1 MEILPLPACF
11 VGVKIMLSLPKN
23 FETFNDARKKSF
35 MALYEAKQRG
45 KKVVG
50 VFCSYTP
57 LELVYAAGAISV
69 GLCGKS
75 EQGIPEA
82 EAHLPKTL
90 CPLIK
95 ASYGMA
101 LTDQCPFFYFSD
113 GILAETTCDGKKK
126 MYELM
131 SKFKPVHVMNLPQGR
146 DQALALDAWTEEVK
160 LAAKF
165 LEGLFNVEITP
176 EKLHDAIVYRNKV
189 RRAIV
194 DIYETAKLKPS
205 PVSGYEIST
214 IAESADFHFTDD
226 DLVAKLQKTARDL
239 RERVRTGADGR
250 PRVLIT
256 GCPNAGVRDKIIK
269 TLEELGA
276 DYVCADNCAGPRT
289 QKFMVDENSEPY
301 RAIAERY
308 LKINCSVMT
317 PNTTRFDDIRELV
330 KEYRAD
336 GVIEIVLHGC
346 HTFAVEAFTVMN
358 MVQNEL
364 GLPYMRLDTDF
375 SQSDKGQIE
384 TRLGAFIEMM
394 SAAA

>member
-1 MEILPLPACF
+1 
-11 VGVKIMLSLPKN
+11 MLSLPKN
-23 FETFNDARKKSF
+23 FESFGEARKKSF

-45 KKVVG
+45 KKVIG

-57 LELVYAAGAISV
+57 VELVYAAGAISV

-75 EQGIPEA
+75 EQGIAEA
-82 EAHLPKTL
+82 ETVLPKTL

-101 LTDQCPFFYFSD
+101 MTDQCPFFYFSD

-131 SKFKPVHVMNLPQGR
+131 SMLKPVHVLNLPQGR
-146 DQALALDAWTEEVK
+146 DQAMALESWTQGIK
-160 LAAKF
+160 NAAKF
-165 LEGLFNVEITP
+165 LEKLLNAKIT
-176 EKLHDAIVYRNKV
+176 EQSLHDAIVYRNKV
-189 RRAIV
+189 RKAIV
-194 DIYETAKLKPS
+194 DLYEVAKLKPS
-205 PVSGYEIST
+205 PASGYEIST
-214 IAESADFHFTDD
+214 IAENADFHFTDD
-226 DLVAKLQKTARDL
+226 DLVAKIEKQTRELK
-239 RERVRTGADGR
+239 ERVRTGAEGR
-250 PRVLIT
+250 PRVLVT

-269 TLEELGA
+269 RLEELGA
-276 DYVCADNCAGPRT
+276 DYVCADNCAGPRA
-289 QKFMVDENSEPY
+289 QKFMIDEDAEPY

-317 PNTTRFDDIRELV
+317 PNTTRYDDIRNLID
-330 KEYRAD
+330 EYRVD

-346 HTFAVEAFTVMN
+346 HTFAVEAYTIMN
-358 MVQNEL
+358 IVQNEI

-394 SAAA
+394 TAA

>member
-1 MEILPLPACF
+1 
-11 VGVKIMLSLPKN
+11 MLSLPKN

-35 MALYEAKQRG
+35 MALYEAKQKG

-57 LELVYAAGAISV
+57 VELVYAAGAISV

-82 EAHLPKTL
+82 ETVLPKTL

-101 LTDQCPFFYFSD
+101 MTDQCPFFYFSD

-131 SKFKPVHVMNLPQGR
+131 NLIKPVHVMNLPQGR
-146 DQALALDAWTEEVK
+146 DQALAIESWTDEVK
-160 LAAKF
+160 RAAKF
-165 LEGLFNVEITP
+165 LEDLFNVKITP

-194 DIYETAKLKPS
+194 DLYEVAKLKPS

-214 IAESADFHFTDD
+214 VAESADFHFTDD
-226 DLVAKLQKTARDL
+226 DLVAKIQKITREF
-239 RERVRTGADGR
+239 RERVREDKGNR

-256 GCPNAGVRDKIIK
+256 GCPNAGVRDKVIK

-289 QKFMVDENSEPY
+289 QKFMIDENAEPF

-317 PNTTRFDDIRELV
+317 PNTQRFDDIRELTH
-330 KEYRAD
+330 EYQVD

-346 HTFAVEAFTVMN
+346 HTFAVEAYNVMKI
-358 MVQNEL
+358 VQNEL
-364 GLPYMRLDTDF
+364 GLPYLRLDTDF

-394 SAAA
+394 TSAA

>member
-1 MEILPLPACF
+1 
-11 VGVKIMLSLPKN
+11 MLLPKN
-23 FETFNDARKKSF
+23 FETFNEARKKSF
-35 MALYEAKQRG
+35 MALYNAKKQG
-45 KKVVG
+45 KKIIG
-50 VFCSYTP
+50 TFCSYTP
-57 LELVYAAGAISV
+57 LEIIYAAGAISV

-75 EQGIPEA
+75 EQGITEA
-82 EAHLPKTL
+82 EAYLPKTL

-101 LTDQCPFFYFSD
+101 LSDQCPFFYFSD

-131 SKFKPVHVMNLPQGR
+131 SYLKPVHVMNLPQGR
-146 DQALALDAWTEEVK
+146 EQALALDSWTEEVK
-160 LAAKF
+160 QAVKF
-165 LEGLFNVEITP
+165 LEKLLDVTVTE
-176 EKLHDAIVYRNKV
+176 EKLHDAIVYRNKL
-189 RRAIV
+189 RRAIL
-194 DIYETAKLKPS
+194 DLYEVAKLKPS
-205 PVSGYEIST
+205 PITGYELST
-214 IAESADFHFTDD
+214 VAESADFHFTDD
-226 DLVAKLQKTARDL
+226 DLIAKIQNITRDFRQRI
-239 RERVRTGADGR
+239 REDKADR

-269 TLEELGA
+269 RLEELGA

-317 PNTTRFDDIRELV
+317 PNTTRFDDIKELIREYQV
-330 KEYRAD
+330 D

-346 HTFAVEAFTVMN
+346 HTFAVEAYTTMKI
-358 MVQNEL
+358 VQNDLEM
-364 GLPYMRLDTDF
+364 PYMRLDTDF
-375 SQSDKGQIE
+375 SQSDIGQIE

-394 SAAA
+394 MAA

>member
-1 MEILPLPACF
+1 
-11 VGVKIMLSLPKN
+11 MLSLPRN
-23 FETFNDARKKSF
+23 FESFNEARRKSF
-35 MALYEAKQRG
+35 MALYNAKEQG
-45 KKVVG
+45 KKIIG
-50 VFCSYTP
+50 TFCSYTP
-57 LELVYAAGAISV
+57 VEIIYAAGAVSV

-75 EQGIPEA
+75 EQGITEA

-101 LTDQCPFFYFSD
+101 LTEQCPFFYFSD

-131 SKFKPVHVMNLPQGR
+131 NFLKPVHVMNLPQGR
-146 DQALALDAWTEEVK
+146 DQALALDSWTEEVK
-160 LAAKF
+160 RAAKF
-165 LEGLFNVEITP
+165 LENLLNVKITE
-176 EKLHDAIVYRNKV
+176 EKLHDAIVYRNRV
-189 RRAIV
+189 RKAIV
-194 DIYETAKLKPS
+194 DLYEVAKLKPS

-214 IAESADFHFTDD
+214 VAESADFHFTDD
-226 DLVAKLQKTARDL
+226 DLVSKI
-239 RERVRTGADGR
+239 ERTTKEFKQRIRSDGAGR

-269 TLEELGA
+269 RLEELGA

-289 QKFMVDENSEPY
+289 QKFMIDENSEPY

-317 PNTTRFDDIRELV
+317 PNTARFDDIKALIQ
-330 KEYRAD
+330 EYQAD

-346 HTFAVEAFTVMN
+346 HTFAVEAYTTMN
-358 MVQNEL
+358 IVQNEL
-364 GLPYMRLDTDF
+364 ALPYMRLDTDF
-375 SQSDKGQIE
+375 SQSDSGQIE

-394 SAAA
+394 TAA

>member
-1 MEILPLPACF
+1 
-11 VGVKIMLSLPKN
+11 MLLPKN
-23 FETFNDARKKSF
+23 FETFNEARKKSF
-35 MALYEAKQRG
+35 MALYNAKKQG
-45 KKVVG
+45 KKIIG
-50 VFCSYTP
+50 TFCSYTP
-57 LELVYAAGAISV
+57 LEIIYAAGAISV

-75 EQGIPEA
+75 EQGITEA
-82 EAHLPKTL
+82 EAYLPKTL

-101 LTDQCPFFYFSD
+101 LSDQCPFFYFSD

-131 SKFKPVHVMNLPQGR
+131 SYLKPVHVMNLPQGR
-146 DQALALDAWTEEVK
+146 EQALALDSWTEEVK
-160 LAAKF
+160 QAVKF
-165 LEGLFNVEITP
+165 LEKLLDVTVTE
-176 EKLHDAIVYRNKV
+176 EKLHDAIVYRNKL
-189 RRAIV
+189 RRAIL
-194 DIYETAKLKPS
+194 DLYEVAKLKPS
-205 PVSGYEIST
+205 PITGYELST
-214 IAESADFHFTDD
+214 AAESADFHFTDD
-226 DLVAKLQKTARDL
+226 DLIAKIQNITRDFRQRI
-239 RERVRTGADGR
+239 REDKADR

-269 TLEELGA
+269 RLEELGA

-317 PNTTRFDDIRELV
+317 PNTTRFDDIKELIREYQV
-330 KEYRAD
+330 D

-346 HTFAVEAFTVMN
+346 HTFAVEAYTTMKI
-358 MVQNEL
+358 VQNDLEM
-364 GLPYMRLDTDF
+364 PYMRLDTDF
-375 SQSDKGQIE
+375 SQSDIGQIE

-394 SAAA
+394 MAA

>member
-1 MEILPLPACF
+1 
-11 VGVKIMLSLPKN
+11 MLSLPKN

-57 LELVYAAGAISV
+57 VELVYAAGAISV

-82 EAHLPKTL
+82 ETVLPKTL

-101 LTDQCPFFYFSD
+101 MTDQCPFFYFSD

-131 SKFKPVHVMNLPQGR
+131 NLIKPVHVMNLPQGR
-146 DQALALDAWTEEVK
+146 DQALAIESWTDEVK
-160 LAAKF
+160 RAAKF
-165 LEGLFNVEITP
+165 LEDLFHVKITP

-194 DIYETAKLKPS
+194 DLYEVAKLKPS

-214 IAESADFHFTDD
+214 VAESADFHFTDD
-226 DLVAKLQKTARDL
+226 DLVAKIQKITREF
-239 RERVRTGADGR
+239 RERVREDKGNR

-256 GCPNAGVRDKIIK
+256 GCPNAGVRDKVIK

-289 QKFMVDENSEPY
+289 QKFMIDENAEPF

-317 PNTTRFDDIRELV
+317 PNTQRFDDIRELTH
-330 KEYRAD
+330 EYQVD

-346 HTFAVEAFTVMN
+346 HTFAVEAYNVMKI
-358 MVQNEL
+358 VQNEL
-364 GLPYMRLDTDF
+364 GLP
-375 SQSDKGQIE
+375 
-384 TRLGAFIEMM
+384 
-394 SAAA
+394 

>member
-1 MEILPLPACF
+1 
-11 VGVKIMLSLPKN
+11 MLQLPKN
-23 FETFNDARKKSF
+23 FESFNEARQKSF

-45 KKVVG
+45 KKVIG

-57 LELVYAAGAISV
+57 VELVYAAGAISV

-82 EAHLPKTL
+82 EAVLPKTL

-101 LTDQCPFFYFSD
+101 ITEQCPYFYFSD

-131 SKFKPVHVMNLPQGR
+131 NLIKPVHVMNLPQGK
-146 DQALALDAWTEEVK
+146 DQALALESWTEEVRR
-160 LAAKF
+160 AAKF
-165 LEGLFNVEITP
+165 LEDLFGVKITP
-176 EKLHDAIVYRNKV
+176 DKLHEAISYRNKV

-194 DIYETAKLKPS
+194 ELYEVAKLKPS

-214 IAESADFHFTDD
+214 VAESADFHFTDD
-226 DLVAKLQKTARDL
+226 DLVAKINKITREF
-239 RERVRTGADGR
+239 RERVREGKANR

-256 GCPNAGVRDKIIK
+256 GCPNAGVRDKVIM

-276 DYVCADNCAGPRT
+276 DYVCADNCAGVRT
-289 QKFMVDENSEPY
+289 QRFMIDENAEPF

-308 LKINCSVMT
+308 LKINCSVMS
-317 PNTTRFDDIRELV
+317 PNTPRFDDIRELV
-330 KEYRAD
+330 REYQVD
-336 GVIEIVLHGC
+336 GVIDMVLHGC
-346 HTFAVEAFTVMN
+346 HTFAVEGYSVMKL
-358 MVQNEL
+358 VQEEL
-364 GLPYMRLDTDF
+364 GLPYLRLDTDF
-375 SQSDKGQIE
+375 SQSDKGQIA
-384 TRLGAFIEMM
+384 TRLGAFVEMM
-394 SAAA
+394 TAA

>member
-1 MEILPLPACF
+1 
-11 VGVKIMLSLPKN
+11 MLSLPKN

-57 LELVYAAGAISV
+57 VELVYAAGAISV

-82 EAHLPKTL
+82 ETVLPKTL

-101 LTDQCPFFYFSD
+101 MTDQCPFFYFSD

-131 SKFKPVHVMNLPQGR
+131 NLIKPVHVMNLPQGR
-146 DQALALDAWTEEVK
+146 DQALAIESWTDEVK
-160 LAAKF
+160 RAAKF
-165 LEGLFNVEITP
+165 LEDLFNVKITP
-176 EKLHDAIVYRNKV
+176 DKLHEAIVYRNKV

-194 DIYETAKLKPS
+194 DLYEVAKLKPS

-214 IAESADFHFTDD
+214 VAESADFHFTDD
-226 DLVAKLQKTARDL
+226 DLVAKIQKITREF
-239 RERVRTGADGR
+239 RERVREDKGNR

-256 GCPNAGVRDKIIK
+256 GCPNAGVRDKVIK

-289 QKFMVDENSEPY
+289 QKFMIDENAEPF

-317 PNTTRFDDIRELV
+317 PNTQRFDDIRELTH
-330 KEYRAD
+330 EYQVD

-346 HTFAVEAFTVMN
+346 HTFAVEAYNVMKI
-358 MVQNEL
+358 VQNEL
-364 GLPYMRLDTDF
+364 GLPYLRLDTDF

-394 SAAA
+394 TSAA

>member
-1 MEILPLPACF
+1 MS
-11 VGVKIMLSLPKN
+11 LSLPKN
-23 FETFNDARKKSF
+23 FESFNDARKKSF

-57 LELVYAAGAISV
+57 VELVYAAGAISV

-82 EAHLPKTL
+82 ETRLPKTL

-101 LTDQCPFFYFSD
+101 MTDQCPFFYFSD

-131 SKFKPVHVMNLPQGR
+131 NLIKPVHVMNLPQGR
-146 DQALALDAWTEEVK
+146 DQALAIESWTDEVK
-160 LAAKF
+160 RAAKF
-165 LEGLFNVEITP
+165 LEDLFHVQITP
-176 EKLHDAIVYRNKV
+176 DKLHEAIVYRNKV

-194 DIYETAKLKPS
+194 DLYEVAKLKPS

-214 IAESADFHFTDD
+214 VAESADFHFTDD
-226 DLVAKLQKTARDL
+226 DLVAKINKITREF
-239 RERVRTGADGR
+239 RERVREGKADR

-256 GCPNAGVRDKIIK
+256 GCPNAGVRDKVIK

-289 QKFMVDENSEPY
+289 QKFMIDENAEPF

-317 PNTTRFDDIRELV
+317 PNTQRFDDIRALTR
-330 KEYRAD
+330 EYQAD

-346 HTFAVEAFTVMN
+346 HTFAVEAYNVMN
-358 MVQNEL
+358 LVQNEL
-364 GLPYMRLDTDF
+364 ALPYLRLDTDF

-394 SAAA
+394 MNAA

>member
-1 MEILPLPACF
+1 
-11 VGVKIMLSLPKN
+11 MLTLPKN
-23 FETFNDARKKSF
+23 FETFNEARKKSF

-50 VFCSYTP
+50 FFCSYTP

-101 LTDQCPFFYFSD
+101 ITDQCPFFYFSD

-131 SKFKPVHVMNLPQGR
+131 SRIKPVHVMNLPQGK

-160 LAAKF
+160 RAAHF
-165 LEGLFNVEITP
+165 LERLFNVTIT
-176 EKLHDAIVYRNKV
+176 EENLHDAIVYRNKV

-226 DLVAKLQKTARDL
+226 DLVAKLRKTAKEL
-239 RERVRTGADGR
+239 RERIRSDGAGR

-256 GCPNAGVRDKIIK
+256 GCPNTGVRDKVIK
-269 TLEELGA
+269 RLEELGA
-276 DYVCADNCAGPRT
+276 DYVCADNCSGPRT
-289 QKFMVDENSEPY
+289 QKFLVDENAEPY

-317 PNTTRFDDIRELV
+317 PNTSRFDDIRELV
-330 KEYRAD
+330 REYQVD
-336 GVIEIVLHGC
+336 GVIEVVLHGC
-346 HTFAVEAFTVMN
+346 HTFAVEAFTTMN
-358 MVQNEL
+358 IVQNEL
-364 GLPYMRLDTDF
+364 GLPYLRLDTDF
-375 SQSDKGQIE
+375 SQSDSGQIE
-384 TRLGAFIEMM
+384 TRLEAFVEIMT
-394 SAAA
+394 AAA

>member
-1 MEILPLPACF
+1 
-11 VGVKIMLSLPKN
+11 MLSLPKN
-23 FETFNDARKKSF
+23 FESFNEARKKSF
-35 MALYEAKQRG
+35 MALYNAKEQG
-45 KKVVG
+45 KKIIG
-50 VFCSYTP
+50 TFCSYTP
-57 LELVYAAGAISV
+57 VEIINAVGAISV

-75 EQGIPEA
+75 EQGITEA
-82 EAHLPKTL
+82 ETRLPKTL

-101 LTDQCPFFYFSD
+101 ITDQCPFFYFSD

-131 SKFKPVHVMNLPQGR
+131 NLIKPVHVMNLPQGK
-146 DQALALDAWTEEVK
+146 DQALAIDSWTEEVK
-160 LAAKF
+160 RAVRF
-165 LEGLFNVEITP
+165 LEKLLNVTVTEQN
-176 EKLHDAIVYRNKV
+176 LHDAIVYRNKL

-194 DIYETAKLKPS
+194 DLYEVAKLKPS

-214 IAESADFHFTDD
+214 VAESADFHFTDD
-226 DLVAKLQKTARDL
+226 DLIAKIQKTTQEFKQRI
-239 RERVRTGADGR
+239 REDKADR

-269 TLEELGA
+269 RLEELGA

-289 QKFMVDENSEPY
+289 QKFMVDENSDPY

-317 PNTTRFDDIRELV
+317 PNTTRFEDIRELA
-330 KEYRAD
+330 KEYQVD

-346 HTFAVEAFTVMN
+346 HTFAVEAYTTMN
-358 MVQNEL
+358 IVQNEL
-364 GLPYMRLDTDF
+364 ALPYIRLDTDF

-394 SAAA
+394 TAA

>member
-1 MEILPLPACF
+1 
-11 VGVKIMLSLPKN
+11 MLSLPKN
-23 FETFNDARKKSF
+23 FESFNEARRKSF
-35 MALYEAKQRG
+35 MALYNAKEQG
-45 KKVVG
+45 KKIIG
-50 VFCSYTP
+50 TFCSYTP
-57 LELVYAAGAISV
+57 VEIIYAAGAISV

-75 EQGIPEA
+75 EQGIAEA

-101 LTDQCPFFYFSD
+101 LTEQCPFFYFSD

-131 SKFKPVHVMNLPQGR
+131 NFLKPVHVMNLPQGR
-146 DQALALDAWTEEVK
+146 DQALALDSWTEEVK
-160 LAAKF
+160 RAAKF
-165 LEGLFNVEITP
+165 LENLLNVKITE
-176 EKLHDAIVYRNKV
+176 EKLHDAIVYRNRV
-189 RRAIV
+189 RKAIV
-194 DIYETAKLKPS
+194 DLYEVAKLKPS

-214 IAESADFHFTDD
+214 VAESADFHFTDD
-226 DLVAKLQKTARDL
+226 DLVSKI
-239 RERVRTGADGR
+239 ERTTQEFKQRIRSDPPRRADR

-269 TLEELGA
+269 RLEELGA

-289 QKFMVDENSEPY
+289 QKFMIDENSEPY

-317 PNTTRFDDIRELV
+317 PNTARFDDIKALIQ
-330 KEYRAD
+330 EYQVD

-346 HTFAVEAFTVMN
+346 HTFAVEAYTTMN
-358 MVQNEL
+358 IVQNQL
-364 GLPYMRLDTDF
+364 ALPYMRLDTDF
-375 SQSDKGQIE
+375 SQSDSGQIE

-394 SAAA
+394 TAA

>member
-1 MEILPLPACF
+1 
-11 VGVKIMLSLPKN
+11 MLSLPKN
-23 FETFNDARKKSF
+23 FESFNDARKKSF

-45 KKVVG
+45 KKVIG

-57 LELVYAAGAISV
+57 IEIVYAAGAISV

-75 EQGIPEA
+75 EQGIAEA
-82 EAHLPKTL
+82 ETVLPKTL

-101 LTDQCPFFYFSD
+101 MTDQCPFFYFSD

-131 SKFKPVHVMNLPQGR
+131 SLLKPVHVLNLPQGR
-146 DQALALDAWTEEVK
+146 DQAMAIESWTEEVK
-160 LAAKF
+160 CAAKF
-165 LEGLFNVEITP
+165 LENLFNVKITE

-189 RRAIV
+189 RKAIV
-194 DIYETAKLKPS
+194 DLYEVAKLKPS
-205 PVSGYEIST
+205 PASGYEIST
-214 IAESADFHFTDD
+214 LAESADFHFTDD
-226 DLVAKLQKTARDL
+226 DLVAKIEKST
-239 RERVRTGADGR
+239 RELKQRIRNDGANR

-269 TLEELGA
+269 RLEELGA
-276 DYVCADNCAGPRT
+276 DYVCADNCAGPRA
-289 QKFMVDENSEPY
+289 QKFMIDENSEPY

-317 PNTTRFDDIRELV
+317 PNTTRFDDIKNLIH
-330 KEYRAD
+330 EYSVD

-346 HTFAVEAFTVMN
+346 HTFAVEAHTVMN
-358 MVQNEL
+358 IVQNDL

-394 SAAA
+394 NAAA

>member
-1 MEILPLPACF
+1 
-11 VGVKIMLSLPKN
+11 MLTLPKN
-23 FETFNDARKKSF
+23 FETFNEARKKSF

-50 VFCSYTP
+50 FFCSYTP

-131 SKFKPVHVMNLPQGR
+131 GRIKPVHVMNLPQGK

-160 LAAKF
+160 RAARF
-165 LEGLFNVEITP
+165 LEGLFNVTITP
-176 EKLHDAIVYRNKV
+176 ENLHDAIVYRNKV
-189 RRAIV
+189 RKAIV
-194 DIYETAKLKPS
+194 DIYEVAKLKPS

-226 DLVAKLQKTARDL
+226 DLAAKLQKTAKEL
-239 RERVRTGADGR
+239 RERVRADGAGR

-256 GCPNAGVRDKIIK
+256 GCPNTGVRDKVIK
-269 TLEELGA
+269 RLEELGA
-276 DYVCADNCAGPRT
+276 DYVCADNCSGPRT
-289 QKFMVDENSEPY
+289 QKFLIDENAEPY

-330 KEYRAD
+330 REYQVD
-336 GVIEIVLHGC
+336 GVIEVVLHGC
-346 HTFAVEAFTVMN
+346 HTFAVEAFTTMN
-358 MVQNEL
+358 IVQNEL
-364 GLPYMRLDTDF
+364 GLPYLRLDTDF
-375 SQSDKGQIE
+375 SQSDSGQIE
-384 TRLGAFIEMM
+384 TRLEAFVEIMT
-394 SAAA
+394 AAA

>member
-1 MEILPLPACF
+1 
-11 VGVKIMLSLPKN
+11 MLSLPKN

-35 MALYEAKQRG
+35 MALYEAKQKG

-57 LELVYAAGAISV
+57 VELVYAAGAISV

-82 EAHLPKTL
+82 ETVLPKTL

-101 LTDQCPFFYFSD
+101 MTDQCPFFYFSD

-131 SKFKPVHVMNLPQGR
+131 NLIKPVHVMNLPQGR
-146 DQALALDAWTEEVK
+146 DQALAIESWTDEVK
-160 LAAKF
+160 RAAKF
-165 LEGLFNVEITP
+165 LEDLFNVKITP
-176 EKLHDAIVYRNKV
+176 DKLHEAIVYRNKV

-194 DIYETAKLKPS
+194 DLYEVAKLKPS

-214 IAESADFHFTDD
+214 VAESADFHFTDD
-226 DLVAKLQKTARDL
+226 DLVAKIQKITREF
-239 RERVRTGADGR
+239 RERVREDKGNR

-256 GCPNAGVRDKIIK
+256 GCPNAGVRDKVIK

-289 QKFMVDENSEPY
+289 QKFMIDENAEPF

-317 PNTTRFDDIRELV
+317 PNTQRFDDIRELTH
-330 KEYRAD
+330 EYQVD

-346 HTFAVEAFTVMN
+346 HTFAVEAYNVMKI
-358 MVQNEL
+358 VQNEL
-364 GLPYMRLDTDF
+364 GLPYLRLDTDF

-394 SAAA
+394 TSAA

>member
-1 MEILPLPACF
+1 
-11 VGVKIMLSLPKN
+11 MLSLPKN

-35 MALYEAKQRG
+35 MTLYEAKQAG
-45 KKVVG
+45 KKVIG
-50 VFCSYTP
+50 VFCTYTP
-57 LELVYAAGAISV
+57 VEIINAAGAISV

-101 LTDQCPFFYFSD
+101 LTDQCPYFYFSD

-131 SKFKPVHVMNLPQGR
+131 SRFKPVHVLNLPQGR
-146 DQALALDAWTEEVK
+146 DQAMALDMWTEEVRQ
-160 LAAKF
+160 AAKF
-165 LEGLFNVEITP
+165 LEKLFGVEITD
-176 EKLHDAIVYRNKV
+176 EKLHDAIVYRNKL

-194 DIYETAKLKPS
+194 DLYEVAKLKPS

-214 IAESADFHFTDD
+214 VAESADFHFTDD
-226 DLVAKLQKTARDL
+226 DLIAKIEKTT
-239 RERVRTGADGR
+239 REFKERIRNDGSNR

-269 TLEELGA
+269 RLEELGA

-289 QKFMVDENSEPY
+289 QKFMIDENADDLY

-317 PNTTRFDDIRELV
+317 PNTKRFEDIRELV
-330 KEYRAD
+330 REYQAD

-346 HTFAVEAFTVMN
+346 HTFAVEAFTTMN
-358 MVQNEL
+358 IVQNEL
-364 GLPYMRLDTDF
+364 GLPYLRLDTDF

-384 TRLGAFIEMM
+384 TRLEAFIEIMTD
-394 SAAA
+394 AA

>member
-1 MEILPLPACF
+1 
-11 VGVKIMLSLPKN
+11 MLSLPKN
-23 FETFNDARKKSF
+23 FESFNEARKKSF
-35 MALYEAKQRG
+35 MALYNAKEQG
-45 KKVVG
+45 KKIIG
-50 VFCSYTP
+50 TFCSYTP
-57 LELVYAAGAISV
+57 VEIINAAGAISV

-75 EQGIPEA
+75 EQGITEA
-82 EAHLPKTL
+82 ETRLPKTL

-101 LTDQCPFFYFSD
+101 ITDQCPFFYFSD

-131 SKFKPVHVMNLPQGR
+131 NLIKPVHVMNLPQGR
-146 DQALALDAWTEEVK
+146 DQALAIASWTEEIKRAVR
-160 LAAKF
+160 F
-165 LEGLFNVEITP
+165 LEKLLNVTVTEQN
-176 EKLHDAIVYRNKV
+176 LHDAIVYRNKL

-194 DIYETAKLKPS
+194 DLYEVAKLKPS

-214 IAESADFHFTDD
+214 VAESADFHFTDD
-226 DLVAKLQKTARDL
+226 DLIAKIQKTTQEFKQRI
-239 RERVRTGADGR
+239 REDKADR

-269 TLEELGA
+269 RLEELGA

-289 QKFMVDENSEPY
+289 QKFMVDENSDPY

-317 PNTTRFDDIRELV
+317 PNTTRFEDIRELA
-330 KEYRAD
+330 KEYQVD

-346 HTFAVEAFTVMN
+346 HTFAVEAYTTMN
-358 MVQNEL
+358 IVQNEL
-364 GLPYMRLDTDF
+364 ALPYIRLDTDF

-394 SAAA
+394 TAA

>member
-1 MEILPLPACF
+1 
-11 VGVKIMLSLPKN
+11 MLLPKN
-23 FETFNDARKKSF
+23 FETFNEARKKSF
-35 MALYEAKQRG
+35 MALYNAKKQG
-45 KKVVG
+45 KKIIG
-50 VFCSYTP
+50 TFCSYTP
-57 LELVYAAGAISV
+57 LEIIYAAGAISV

-75 EQGIPEA
+75 EQGITEA
-82 EAHLPKTL
+82 EAYLPKTL

-101 LTDQCPFFYFSD
+101 LSEQCPFFYFSD

-131 SKFKPVHVMNLPQGR
+131 SYLKPVHVMNLPQGR
-146 DQALALDAWTEEVK
+146 EQALALDSWTEEVK
-160 LAAKF
+160 QAVKF
-165 LEGLFNVEITP
+165 LEKLLDVTVTE
-176 EKLHDAIVYRNKV
+176 EKLHDAIVYRNKL
-189 RRAIV
+189 RRAIL
-194 DIYETAKLKPS
+194 DLYEVAKLKPS
-205 PVSGYEIST
+205 PITGYELST
-214 IAESADFHFTDD
+214 VAESADFHFTDD
-226 DLVAKLQKTARDL
+226 DLIAKIQNITRDFRQRI
-239 RERVRTGADGR
+239 REDKADR

-269 TLEELGA
+269 RLEELGA

-317 PNTTRFDDIRELV
+317 PNTTRFDDIKELIREYQV
-330 KEYRAD
+330 D

-346 HTFAVEAFTVMN
+346 HTFAVEAYTTMKI
-358 MVQNEL
+358 VQNDLEM
-364 GLPYMRLDTDF
+364 PYMRLDTDF
-375 SQSDKGQIE
+375 SQSDIGQIE

-394 SAAA
+394 MAA

>member
-1 MEILPLPACF
+1 
-11 VGVKIMLSLPKN
+11 MLSLPKN
-23 FETFNDARKKSF
+23 FESFNEARRKSF
-35 MALYEAKQRG
+35 MALYNAKEQG
-45 KKVVG
+45 KKIIG
-50 VFCSYTP
+50 TFCSYTP
-57 LELVYAAGAISV
+57 VEIIYAAGAVSV

-75 EQGIPEA
+75 EQGITEA

-101 LTDQCPFFYFSD
+101 LTEQCPFFYFSD

-131 SKFKPVHVMNLPQGR
+131 NFLKPVHVMNLPQGR
-146 DQALALDAWTEEVK
+146 DQALALDSWTEEVK
-160 LAAKF
+160 RAAKF
-165 LEGLFNVEITP
+165 LENLLNVKITE
-176 EKLHDAIVYRNKV
+176 EKLHDAIVYRNRV
-189 RRAIV
+189 RKAIV
-194 DIYETAKLKPS
+194 DLYEVAKLKPS

-214 IAESADFHFTDD
+214 VAESADFHFTDD
-226 DLVAKLQKTARDL
+226 DLVSKI
-239 RERVRTGADGR
+239 ERTTKEFKQRIRSDGAGR

-269 TLEELGA
+269 RLEELGA

-289 QKFMVDENSEPY
+289 QKFMIDENSEPY

-317 PNTTRFDDIRELV
+317 PNTARFDDIKALIQ
-330 KEYRAD
+330 EYQVD

-346 HTFAVEAFTVMN
+346 HTFAVEAYTTMN
-358 MVQNEL
+358 IVQNEL
-364 GLPYMRLDTDF
+364 ALPYMRLDTDF
-375 SQSDKGQIE
+375 SQSDSGQIE

-394 SAAA
+394 TAA

>member
-1 MEILPLPACF
+1 
-11 VGVKIMLSLPKN
+11 MLSLPKN

-35 MALYEAKQRG
+35 MALYEAKERG
-45 KKVVG
+45 KKVIG

-57 LELVYAAGAISV
+57 VELVYAAGAISV

-82 EAHLPKTL
+82 ETVLPKTL

-101 LTDQCPFFYFSD
+101 MTDQCPYFYFSD

-131 SKFKPVHVMNLPQGR
+131 NLIKPVHVMNLPQGR
-146 DQALALDAWTEEVK
+146 DQALAIESWTDEVK
-160 LAAKF
+160 RAAKF
-165 LEGLFNVEITP
+165 LEDLFNVKITP
-176 EKLHDAIVYRNKV
+176 DKLHEAIVYRNKV

-194 DIYETAKLKPS
+194 DLYEVAKLKPS

-214 IAESADFHFTDD
+214 VAESADFHFTDD
-226 DLVAKLQKTARDL
+226 DLVAKLQKITREF
-239 RERVRTGADGR
+239 RERVREDKGSR

-256 GCPNAGVRDKIIK
+256 GCPNAGVRDKVIK

-289 QKFMVDENSEPY
+289 QKFMIDENAEPF

-317 PNTTRFDDIRELV
+317 PNTQRFDDIRELTR
-330 KEYRAD
+330 EYQVD

-346 HTFAVEAFTVMN
+346 HTFAVEAYNIMN
-358 MVQNEL
+358 IVQNEL
-364 GLPYMRLDTDF
+364 GLPYLRLDTDF

-394 SAAA
+394 TAAA

>member
-1 MEILPLPACF
+1 
-11 VGVKIMLSLPKN
+11 MLSLPKN
-23 FETFNDARKKSF
+23 FESFNDARKKSF

-45 KKVVG
+45 KKVIG

-57 LELVYAAGAISV
+57 IEIVYAAGAISV

-82 EAHLPKTL
+82 ETVLPKTL

-101 LTDQCPFFYFSD
+101 MTDQCPFFYFSD

-131 SKFKPVHVMNLPQGR
+131 SKIKPVHVLNLPQGR
-146 DQALALDAWTEEVK
+146 DQAMAIESWTEEVK
-160 LAAKF
+160 RAAKF
-165 LEGLFNVEITP
+165 LENLFNVKITE

-189 RRAIV
+189 RKAIV
-194 DIYETAKLKPS
+194 DLYEVAKLKPS
-205 PVSGYEIST
+205 PASGYEIST
-214 IAESADFHFTDD
+214 LAESADFHFTDD
-226 DLVAKLQKTARDL
+226 DLVAKIEKSTRELK
-239 RERVRTGADGR
+239 ERVRTDGADR

-269 TLEELGA
+269 RLEELGA
-276 DYVCADNCAGPRT
+276 DYVCADNCAGPRA
-289 QKFMVDENSEPY
+289 QKFMIDENSEPY

-317 PNTTRFDDIRELV
+317 PNTTRFDDIKNLIH
-330 KEYRAD
+330 EYSVD

-346 HTFAVEAFTVMN
+346 HT
-358 MVQNEL
+358 
-364 GLPYMRLDTDF
+364 
-375 SQSDKGQIE
+375 
-384 TRLGAFIEMM
+384 
-394 SAAA
+394 

>member
-1 MEILPLPACF
+1 MS
-11 VGVKIMLSLPKN
+11 LSLPKN
-23 FETFNDARKKSF
+23 FETYDEKRKASF
-35 MALYEAKQRG
+35 LSLYEAKQKG
-45 KKVVG
+45 KKVIG

-57 LELVYAAGAISV
+57 VELVYAAGAISV

-75 EQGIPEA
+75 EQGISEA
-82 EAHLPKTL
+82 ETRLPKTL

-101 LTDQCPFFYFSD
+101 LTEQCPYFYFSD

-131 SKFKPVHVMNLPQGR
+131 SLLKPVHVMNLPQGR
-146 DQALALDAWTEEVK
+146 SQALALESWIEEVK

-165 LEGLFNVEITP
+165 LENLFNVKITD
-176 EKLHDAIVYRNKV
+176 EKLHDAIVYRNRV
-189 RRAIV
+189 RKAIV
-194 DIYETAKLKPS
+194 DLYEVAKLKPS
-205 PVSGYEIST
+205 PASGYEIST
-214 IAESADFHFTDD
+214 LAESTDFHFTDD
-226 DLVAKLQKTARDL
+226 DLVSKIQKMTREL
-239 RERVRTGADGR
+239 KERVRSGAEGR

-269 TLEELGA
+269 TLEEMGA

-289 QKFMVDENSEPY
+289 QKFLIDENSEPY

-308 LKINCSVMT
+308 LKINCSVMS
-317 PNTTRFDDIRELV
+317 PNTSRFEDLRELSR
-330 KEYRAD
+330 EYQID

-346 HTFAVEAFTVMN
+346 HTFAVEAWNVMHL
-358 MVQNEL
+358 VQNEL
-364 GLPYMRLDTDF
+364 NLPYLRLDTDF

-394 SAAA
+394 TAA

>member
-1 MEILPLPACF
+1 MS
-11 VGVKIMLSLPKN
+11 LSLPKN
-23 FETFNDARKKSF
+23 FESFNDARKKSF

-57 LELVYAAGAISV
+57 VELVYAAGAISV

-82 EAHLPKTL
+82 ETRLPKTL

-101 LTDQCPFFYFSD
+101 MTDQCPFFYFSD

-131 SKFKPVHVMNLPQGR
+131 NLIKPVHVMNLPQGR
-146 DQALALDAWTEEVK
+146 GQALAIESWTDEVK
-160 LAAKF
+160 RAAKF
-165 LEGLFNVEITP
+165 LEDLFNVKITP
-176 EKLHDAIVYRNKV
+176 EKLHEAIVYRNKV

-194 DIYETAKLKPS
+194 DLYEVAKLKPS

-214 IAESADFHFTDD
+214 VAESADFHFTDD
-226 DLVAKLQKTARDL
+226 DLVAKINKITREF
-239 RERVRTGADGR
+239 RERVREDKGNR

-256 GCPNAGVRDKIIK
+256 GCPNAGVRDKVIK
-269 TLEELGA
+269 TLEEMGA

-289 QKFMVDENSEPY
+289 QKFMIDENAEPF

-317 PNTTRFDDIRELV
+317 PNTQRFDDIRELTR
-330 KEYRAD
+330 EYQAD

-346 HTFAVEAFTVMN
+346 HTFAVEAYNVMN
-358 MVQNEL
+358 LVQNEL
-364 GLPYMRLDTDF
+364 GLPYLRLDTDF

-384 TRLGAFIEMM
+384 TRLGAFVEMM
-394 SAAA
+394 TSAA